1 MQKKNL
7 SAAGMLMPATLMVV
21 LFMALP
27 LLYLFRYSL
36 NAYVPG
42 QFMVSDF
49 TLANFIAFFSETY
62 YLIGMRTTLVMSFVV
77 TVTCLVLGLPLANWI
92 SRKQGSLKTLLLM
105 MVILPLFISN
115 AVRAA
120 GWMVAFGKTGVI
132 NYALLSAGLISA
144 PLEIMYTPNAVFV
157 GIVAVNLPYVVL
169 TLQSVFEGL
178 DENVEYAASSLG
190 ANPFETFVLVKL
202 PQIVPGILAAF
213 VLSFILTM
221 NAYATPVLLGG
232 PSFRMMSPMI
242 VGEILNKA
250 NWPFGAALSFILL
263 SVTVSITAIAGYYIK
278 RRY

>member
-1 MQKKNL
+1 MHK
-7 SAAGMLMPATLMVV
+7 P
-21 LFMALP
+21 F
-27 LLYLFRYSL
+27 
-36 NAYVPG
+36 
-42 QFMVSDF
+42 
-49 TLANFIAFFSETY
+49 
-62 YLIGMRTTLVMSFVV
+62 
-77 TVTCLVLGLPLANWI
+77 
-92 SRKQGSLKTLLLM
+92 
-105 MVILPLFISN
+105 
-115 AVRAA
+115 
-120 GWMVAFGKTGVI
+120 
-132 NYALLSAGLISA
+132 
-144 PLEIMYTPNAVFV
+144 AVFV

-169 TLQSVFEGL
+169 TLRSVFEGL

-202 PQIVPGILAAF
+202 PQIVPGILAAV

-263 SVTVSITAIAGYYIK
+263 SVTVSITVLAGYYIK